1 MMILCI
7 ICLIKWEFNK
17 TYEKENHIHTY
28 TCNRCDRCFFIGRNT
43 VEQPKQETHKQG
55 RTC

>member
-1 MMILCI
+1 MILCI